1 MKKFNIEIT
10 ETLQRQIEIEA
21 EDYDEAIKIIKERY
35 HNSEIVLDFNDYI
48 DTDFRLITNQ
58 RSKEHHER

>member
-21 EDYDEAIKIIKERY
+21 EDYDEAMKIIKDKY
-35 HNSEIVLDFNDYI
+35 HNSEIVLDSNDYI
-48 DTDFRLITNQ
+48 DTDFRLITRT
-58 RSKEHHER
+58 RSKEQHER